1 MANIFI
7 GFCTPLL
14 TFLITGVVVCSDQAE
29 ARRLKVKEARK
40 RRNLRHEEKRKE
52 KDREIMSLDDSSKK

>member
-1 MANIFI
+1 VNLLETFGTLYI
-7 GFCTPLL
+7 GGL
-14 TFLITGVVVCSDQAE
+14 VVCSDQAE

-52 KDREIMSLDDSSKK
+52 KDREIMSLDESSKK